1 MFELFRSESNIKLVH
16 FSVYLVVVV
25 DVVVVVVVVVVVLV
39 ARRCRLVVVVADG
52 RELSYPQNPVSGT
65 LARRSRKV
73 VDRHLETEVMMFAW
87 PRL

>member
-25 DVVVVVVVVVVVLV
+25 DVVVVVVVVVVLV